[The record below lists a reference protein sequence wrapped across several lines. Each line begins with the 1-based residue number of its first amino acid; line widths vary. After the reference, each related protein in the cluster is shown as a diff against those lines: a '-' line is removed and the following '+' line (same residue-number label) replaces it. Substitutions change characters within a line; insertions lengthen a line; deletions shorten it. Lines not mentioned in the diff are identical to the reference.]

1 MKARNLIDLED
12 ISLEDI
18 DEIKK
23 LDINGFTYDP
33 YNSTDKCLTFVR
45 NGEK

>member
-18 DEIKK
+18 DEIIHLAGMIKGK
-23 LDINGFTYDP
+23 SVDFYRCLPRQNNGDAF
-33 YNSTDKCLTFVR
+33 L
-45 NGEK
+45 